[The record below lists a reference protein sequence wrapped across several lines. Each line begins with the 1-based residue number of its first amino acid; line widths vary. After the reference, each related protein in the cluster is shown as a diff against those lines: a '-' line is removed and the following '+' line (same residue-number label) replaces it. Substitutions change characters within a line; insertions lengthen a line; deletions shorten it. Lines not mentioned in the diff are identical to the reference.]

1 MHTHYFAECL
11 FLLFAALASIRVY
24 SDLIILQQRSKV
36 SSYPRFSSYSS
47 GRRLGASSTMVFST
61 LHHVWNSVSFVGA
74 AEESVAKAA
83 MPPLHPNHNKE
94 LLSAVAKTE
103 RTIVEGVA
111 LPGHVEVDGVP
122 LIRNGHGLRSI
133 TYFGIGIRIYLAS
146 MYSAKPILSA
156 DQAMGNTHEQRN
168 DEDNIHSVIDASLT
182 TTTPDAIGPDNSSQ
196 DINNN
201 NNGPIQLDFTFL
213 RYVRQSQVVS
223 AWTQQLDHSV
233 TYRDYEGYE
242 TDKDRFIQLAS
253 GGPIENHGTQSV
265 QLVGDETRI
274 IDQGTLTGVIPGRN
288 FQRSFLSMW
297 FGSMAVSEDL
307 KNNLL
312 RGDEH
317 HPSKIQQVR
326 EDLEQELQQVLV
338 EA

>member
-1 MHTHYFAECL
+1 MQSHYFTECL
-11 FLLFAALASIRVY
+11 FLLFAALASIHFY
-24 SDLIILQQRSKV
+24 SDLLPLQQRSKV
-36 SSYPRFSSYSS
+36 SYYPRSSSYSN
-47 GRRLGASSTMVFST
+47 GRGVGASSTMVFST
-61 LHHVWNSVSFVGA
+61 LVHVWNSLPVVGA

-83 MPPLHPNHNKE
+83 MPPLHPNQNKE

-103 RTIVEGVA
+103 HTIVEGVE

-133 TYFGIGIRIYLAS
+133 TYFGIGIKIYVAS
-146 MYSAKPILSA
+146 MFSAKPILSA
-156 DQAMGNTHEQRN
+156 DQAMGNTYEQRN
-168 DEDNIHSVIDASLT
+168 DEGNIHRVIDASLT
-182 TTTPDAIGPDNSSQ
+182 TDASASDHSSQ
-196 DINNN
+196 DNNS

-242 TDKDRFIQLAS
+242 ADKDRFIQLAS
-253 GGPIENHGTQSV
+253 RKPIENHGTQSV

>member
-1 MHTHYFAECL
+1 MHSHYLAECL
-11 FLLFAALASIRVY
+11 FLLFAALASTHIY
-24 SDLIILQQRSKV
+24 SDLLLLQQRSKL
-36 SSYPRFSSYSS
+36 SYYPRSSSYSS
-47 GRRLGASSTMVFST
+47 GCGLSASSTMVFST
-61 LHHVWNSVSFVGA
+61 LLHVWNSVSVVGA

-83 MPPLHPNHNKE
+83 MPPLHPNQNKE

-103 RTIVEGVA
+103 HTIVEGVE
-111 LPGHVEVDGVP
+111 LPGHVEVDGIP

-133 TYFGIGIRIYLAS
+133 TYFGIGIRIYVAS

-156 DQAMGNTHEQRN
+156 DQAMGNTYEKRN
-168 DEDNIHSVIDASLT
+168 DEDNTHSVIDASLT
-182 TTTPDAIGPDNSSQ
+182 TTTPDASAPDNSSQ
-196 DINNN
+196 DN

-242 TDKDRFIQLAS
+242 ADKDRFVQLAS